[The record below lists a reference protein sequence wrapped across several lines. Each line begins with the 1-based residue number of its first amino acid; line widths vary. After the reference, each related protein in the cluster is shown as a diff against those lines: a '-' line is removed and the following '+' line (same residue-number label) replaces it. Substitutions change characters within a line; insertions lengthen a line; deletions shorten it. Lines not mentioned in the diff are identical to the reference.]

1 MLHSFPTRR
10 SSDLARTAIDGDGR
24 KTFADVSAAAR
35 DLREGIAE
43 ARVVIH
49 RLDDAASGLAAPDG
63 SGIAATLKSLDSAAQ
78 EIEQL
83 AGQLRRT
90 PRERKLPQ

>member
-1 MLHSFPTRR
+1 M
-10 SSDLARTAIDGDGR
+10 
-24 KTFADVSAAAR
+24 
-35 DLREGIAE
+35 
-43 ARVVIH
+43 VIH